1 MSFVDCVMRRGRGS
15 LEKLMKNKW
24 LQKMKQTLREKDQVM
39 KVEGVNV
46 GEKEVGFGK
55 ERSL

>member
-1 MSFVDCVMRRGRGS
+1 MSFVDCVVRGRGS

>member
-1 MSFVDCVMRRGRGS
+1 MRRGRGS